1 MDLLKNFWIMSM
13 AIIKI
18 MFVIFK
24 SLWYIWVPIL
34 LVYFLI
40 ILFEYLKYNKSNYKN
55 ESGNNFLKYYF
66 NTGNY
71 GEGLL
76 FIELEKLGSY
86 KKIMTNLYI
95 PIDDRT
101 TEIDVLMITKKGIY
115 VFESKNYSGWIFG
128 NENFK
133 IWTQVIYQKRNKILN
148 PIWQNK
154 KHILALGGVL
164 KEFDNIRFESYIVFS
179 KRCTLK
185 KITYDQRKYK
195 VIKRNRV
202 IDNVIESLELN
213 DDILSEVQ
221 INEIYDYLNNYSHAS
236 EELKKEHIVNI
247 KKNM

>member
-1 MDLLKNFWIMSM
+1 MNLLKNFWIISIG
-13 AIIKI
+13 IIKI
-18 MFVIFK
+18 MFVLFK

-55 ESGNNFLKYYF
+55 ESGNNFLKYYY

-76 FIELEKLGSY
+76 FIELEKLECY

-95 PIDDRT
+95 PIDCKT
-101 TEIDVLMITKKGIY
+101 TEIDLLMITRKGIY

-128 NENFK
+128 NENYK
-133 IWTQVIYQKRNKILN
+133 TWTQIIYQKRNKFLN

-154 KHILALGGVL
+154 KHILALDGAL

-185 KITYDQRKYK
+185 KVIYDQRKYK
-195 VIKRNRV
+195 VIKRNGV
-202 IDNVIESLELN
+202 IDNIIESLESN
-213 DDILSEVQ
+213 DDILSEEQ
-221 INEIYDYLNNYSHAS
+221 IKEIYNYLNKYSHAS
-236 EELKKEHIVNI
+236 DNIKNEHIASI
-247 KKNM
+247 RKTT